1 MDTLN
6 TPDGGHP
13 SSLVDRQA
21 SQASTTPL
29 LNSQPSTEDQISP
42 DQGKS
47 IGLEAP
53 NNDSNYTQA
62 QNGDPN
68 KTSGGNQT
76 VEVVI
81 DLKGNSTLQNGA
93 KATTEAGGKPEEDLS
108 RRGTAIPI
116 REEFHCR
123 RFWFFYH
130 DLRALTT
137 SVSFNIMI

>member
-29 LNSQPSTEDQISP
+29 LYTQPSTEDQISP
-42 DQGKS
+42 DQVKLGTPS
-47 IGLEAP
+47 D
-53 NNDSNYTQA
+53 NNNYTQA
-62 QNGDPN
+62 QNGDHN
-68 KTSGGNQT
+68 KIGGGDQT

-81 DLKGNSTLQNGA
+81 DLTAGDGGKLQNGT
-93 KATTEAGGKPEEDLS
+93 KAAATESGRELEGEEDLS

-137 SVSFNIMI
+137 SVSK